1 MGKEVTAMNR
11 YALRYCMGQSVR
23 SLSRNAW
30 LAIIT
35 SGLIAISL
43 IILGGFLLVTTNVN
57 QFIRNVESNVEV
69 SVFLHDDVDSTEL
82 QGRIDE
88 LDGVV
93 QQTFVS
99 KEEGLQEFGQTM
111 GDPSLLRDLEGE
123 NNPLPDLIRVRVEE
137 PEKVAAVAETIQA
150 YPEVELVDYG
160 EELVARLMQ
169 ITSRLNYLFLI
180 LGISIAL
187 GAVFLI
193 INIIRLSAVARQEE
207 VVVMKYMGASNGY
220 IRFPFLMEGMV
231 MGWTGTV
238 IAVLTLGLIYY
249 QLASSFGQDSLIL
262 LFQPVMDME
271 RLLPIFIGLAIVGTL
286 MSGFGSFV
294 SIRKYLRV

>member
-1 MGKEVTAMNR
+1 MNR
-11 YALRYCMGQSVR
+11 YALRYCIRQSIQ

-30 LAIIT
+30 LAMLT

-43 IILGGFLLVTTNVN
+43 IILGGFLLVATNVN
-57 QFIRNVESNVEV
+57 QFIYTVESNVEL
-69 SVFLHDDVDSTEL
+69 SVFLEDGVDAGEVE
-82 QGRIDE
+82 GRIIN
-88 LDGVV
+88 LDGAVE
-93 QQTFVS
+93 TSYVS
-99 KEEGLQEFGQTM
+99 KEQGLEDFAVAM
-111 GDPSLLRDLEGE
+111 GDPTLLRDLEGE

-137 PEKVAAVAETIQA
+137 PEQMSVIAEVVQQ

-169 ITSRLNYLFLI
+169 ITSRLNSLFLV
-180 LGISIAL
+180 LGVLIAL

-193 INIIRLSAVARQEE
+193 VNIIRLSAVARQEE

-231 MGWTGTV
+231 MGWAGTV
-238 IAVLTLGLIYY
+238 VSVVALGIIYRQLT
-249 QLASSFGQDSLIL
+249 AAFGQDSLIL
-262 LFQPVMDME
+262 LFQPVTDIQ
-271 RLLPIFIGLAIVGTL
+271 RLLPIFLGLMIVGTL
-286 MSGFGSFV
+286 MAGFGSFI